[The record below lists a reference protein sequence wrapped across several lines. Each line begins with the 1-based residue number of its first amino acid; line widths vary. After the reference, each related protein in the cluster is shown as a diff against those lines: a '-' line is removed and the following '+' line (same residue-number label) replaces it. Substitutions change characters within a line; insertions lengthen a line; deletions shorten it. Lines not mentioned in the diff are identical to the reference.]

1 MVISIKVGL
10 ARSEKRCKMK
20 KFRQLY
26 AEGVAFQMSNLSLGG
41 IRKHA
46 APDGAKNGG
55 GLTALERDLANSS
68 IRLEYWLSQV
78 LYLRF
83 AGGNG
88 VPTKVLFRHLSSQM
102 IYGIRTVSAPHLR
115 RTMAA
120 LL

>member
-20 KFRQLY
+20 KIRQLY
-26 AEGVAFQMSNLSLGG
+26 AEGVASQMSLSLGG

-55 GLTALERDLANSS
+55 GLTAFEQDLANSS

-78 LYLRF
+78 LYLHI